1 MGEDNLIE
9 ELKSILKEN
18 QLLIKEDVLTRFSH
32 IWKTDEP
39 LQAIAVTL
47 PKTTKE
53 VSEIVKLCNKHNQQI
68 IVHGGLTNL
77 VGGTETQKNQLVISL
92 EKMNLIEEIDSQS
105 KTITAQSGA
114 IVENLINA
122 AAEKELLLPLN
133 FGAKGSA
140 QIGGAVSSNAGGLR
154 VFRYG
159 MTRQMV
165 LGLEVVLPNG
175 TIISSLKKII
185 KDNSGYDLKQLFIGS
200 EGTLGIVTK
209 VVLRLQEAP
218 KSRSS
223 AFVAVNSY
231 EKVVKL
237 LKYLESELSGSLS
250 GFELIWNR
258 TYKGMTESNELFKPL
273 PDNHN
278 FYVFIESLGSNPIKD
293 YELLEL
299 HIEKSLEKGII
310 EDAVMAKTEKE
321 LQKIWQIRED
331 VAILASKAKFDQH
344 FDISIPISLIGKI
357 INSIIEE
364 LENIKE
370 VKTIF
375 PFGHVADG
383 NIHFIIGR
391 DIDNPEIIDVIN
403 SIVYSPLK
411 KHKGSLS
418 AEHGIGLHKKEYLRT
433 SRSDEEIELMEQI
446 KTMFDP
452 KNILN
457 PGRIIF

>member
-1 MGEDNLIE
+1 MYNNSLIRK
-9 ELKSILKEN
+9 LKLILKTN
-18 QLLIKEDVLTRFSH
+18 QLLLKGDVLSRFSH

-39 LQAIAVTL
+39 LQALAVAL
-47 PKTTKE
+47 PRTTKE
-53 VSEIVKLCNKHNQQI
+53 VSEIVKLCNKHSQEI

-92 EKMNLIEEIDSQS
+92 EKMNSIEEIDSKS
-105 KTITAQSGA
+105 KTITTQAGA
-114 IVENLINA
+114 IVESLINA
-122 AAEKELLLPLN
+122 VAEKDMLLPLN

-140 QIGGAVSSNAGGLR
+140 QIGGAISANAGGLR

-165 LGLEVVLPNG
+165 LGIEVVLPDG
-175 TIISSLKKII
+175 TILSSLKKII

-200 EGTLGIVTK
+200 EGTLGIVTRA
-209 VVLRLQEAP
+209 VLRLQEAP

-223 AFVAVNSY
+223 ALAALNSY
-231 EKVVKL
+231 DNVISL
-237 LKYLESELSGSLS
+237 LKYLESELSGTLS

-258 TYKGMTESNELFKPL
+258 TYKAMIESSDLIKPL
-273 PDNHN
+273 DQNHKY
-278 FYVFIESLGSNPIKD
+278 YVFVESLGSQSKED
-293 YELLEL
+293 YELLE
-299 HIEKSLEKGII
+299 HYIEKSLENGLI

-321 LQKIWQIRED
+321 QQQIWQIRED
-331 VAILASKAKFDQH
+331 VAILASKANYDQH
-344 FDISIPISLIGKI
+344 FDISLPVSQIGNVV
-357 INSIIEE
+357 NSIIKE
-364 LENIKE
+364 LENIEE

-391 DIDNPEIIDVIN
+391 NTNNPEVIDLIN
-403 SIVYSPLK
+403 SVVYSPLK

-418 AEHGIGLHKKEYLRT
+418 AEHGIGLDKKKYLHT
-433 SRSDEEIELMEQI
+433 SRSKEEIILMEQI

-457 PGRIIF
+457 PGRIVF

>member
-1 MGEDNLIE
+1 MDNDILIIG
-9 ELKSILKEN
+9 LKSILKEN
-18 QLLIKEDVLTRFSH
+18 QLLLKDDILMRFSH

-53 VSEIVKLCNKHNQQI
+53 VSEIVKLCSKYNQQI

-77 VGGTETQKNQLVISL
+77 VGGTETRKNQLVISL
-92 EKMNLIEEIDSQS
+92 EKMNCIEEIDSQS
-105 KTITAQSGA
+105 KTITTQAGV
-114 IVENLINA
+114 IVENLIDA
-122 AAEKELLLPLN
+122 AAEKDLLLPLN

-154 VFRYG
+154 VFRFG

-165 LGLEVVLPNG
+165 LGIEVVLPDG

-200 EGTLGIVTK
+200 EGTLGIVTR

-223 AFVAVNSY
+223 AFVGVKSY
-231 EKVVKL
+231 KKVVKL
-237 LKYLESELSGSLS
+237 LKYLEAELSGGLS

-258 TYKGMTESNELFKPL
+258 TYKAMTESSELIKPL
-273 PDNHN
+273 ADNYEY
-278 FYVFIESLGSNPIKD
+278 YVFVESLGSQPKED
-293 YELLEL
+293 YELLEH
-299 HIEKSLEKGII
+299 HIEKALEKEII

-321 LQKIWQIRED
+321 LQQIWQIRED
-331 VAILASKAKFDQH
+331 VAILASKAKYDQH
-344 FDISIPISLIGKI
+344 FDISIPISQIGEI
-357 INSIIEE
+357 INLIIKE
-364 LENIKE
+364 LELINQ

-391 DIDNPEIIDVIN
+391 DTNCPEIIDLIN
-403 SIVYSPLK
+403 SVVYSPLK
-411 KHKGSLS
+411 KYKGSLS
-418 AEHGIGLHKKEYLRT
+418 AEHGIGLHKKEYLQT
-433 SRSDEEIELMEQI
+433 SRSEEEIKLMEKL

-457 PGRIIF
+457 PGRIVF